1 MSLSSQYTSV
11 NLVKR
16 HFHVSYFK
24 ILLTYLQ
31 DRPFNVSIKN
41 HNISIRK
48 SQVFPLAKLLEN
60 GWNVISVEQNQLTL
74 KGLNNEIINCRTLN
88 GYDFGHLVEI
98 FLDQAYDLDVLN
110 KNVIDI
116 GMSNGDSSIYF
127 AKQGAKYVIGVEPD
141 KRSFDIAINNIRQ
154 SQINN
159 ILPLNKA
166 LSNIP
171 GKIELIVY
179 DSNPNANSIDV
190 NNMVTLQDSKHKE
203 SVESITLNEI
213 IGMFNG
219 ENVGLL
225 KMDCEGCEY
234 SVIEALDKLNFEKIS
249 NIYMEYHHGLQL
261 LPKILKQN
269 GFVVSI
275 QENSK
280 FMGYIKARKDK
291 QNLP

>member
-1 MSLSSQYTSV
+1 M
-11 NLVKR
+11 R
-16 HFHVSYFK
+16 
-24 ILLTYLQ
+24 
-31 DRPFNVSIKN
+31 
-41 HNISIRK
+41 
-48 SQVFPLAKLLEN
+48 VFGNPHRY
-60 GWNVISVEQNQLTL
+60 EQWRL
-74 KGLNNEIINCRTLN
+74 
-88 GYDFGHLVEI
+88 
-98 FLDQAYDLDVLN
+98 
-110 KNVIDI
+110 
-116 GMSNGDSSIYF
+116 SIYF
-127 AKQGAKYVIGVEPD
+127 AKQGAKYVIAVEPD

-154 SQINN
+154 TQINN
-159 ILPLNKA
+159 IIPLNKA
-166 LSNIP
+166 LSNKP

-190 NNMVTLQDSKHKE
+190 YNMVTLQDSKHKE

-249 NIYMEYHHGLQL
+249 NICMEYHHGLQL

-275 QENSK
+275 QENSQ
-280 FMGYIKARKDK
+280 FMGYIKARKDI